1 MIKFS
6 QEKVLLLHKLITE
19 ETGGD
24 PNVRDIALL
33 NRALESA
40 FQTFDGQELY
50 PTKEEKGARI
60 GYALISN
67 HAFVDGNKR
76 IGMYVLLTFLETNG
90 IKIRPTVDDVARVG
104 LAVAAGEMQ
113 YEDLLEWIHDN
124 KSIIVFRANGIRKQT
139 HRAKRPWVCFFA

>member
-6 QEKVLLLHKLITE
+6 QEKVLLLHQLITQ

-33 NRALESA
+33 DSALESA
-40 FQTFDGQELY
+40 FATFGGQELY
-50 PTKEEKGARI
+50 PTKEEKGARL

-90 IKIRPTVDDVARVG
+90 IKIRPTTEEVARVG
-104 LAVAAGEMQ
+104 LAVAAGEMKYQ
-113 YEDLLEWIHDN
+113 DLLNWILEN
-124 KSIIVFRANGIRKQT
+124 EG
-139 HRAKRPWVCFFA
+139 

>member
-24 PNVRDIALL
+24 PNIRDLALL
-33 NRALESA
+33 DSALESA
-40 FQTFDGQELY
+40 FQTFEGQELY

-76 IGMYVLLTFLETNG
+76 IGMYVLLTFLEVNG
-90 IKIRPTVDDVARVG
+90 IRIYPSEEEVVRVG
-104 LAVAAGEMQ
+104 LAVASGEMK
-113 YEDLLEWIHDN
+113 YEELLEWILEN
-124 KSIIVFRANGIRKQT
+124 K
-139 HRAKRPWVCFFA
+139 

>member
-24 PNVRDIALL
+24 PNVRDVALL
-33 NRALESA
+33 NSALESA

-124 KSIIVFRANGIRKQT
+124 K
-139 HRAKRPWVCFFA
+139 

>member
-24 PNVRDIALL
+24 PDIRDLALL
-33 NRALESA
+33 DSALESA

-67 HAFVDGNKR
+67 PAFVDGNKR
-76 IGMYVLLTFLETNG
+76 IGMYVLLTFLEVNG
-90 IKIRPTVDDVARVG
+90 IRIYPSEEEVVRVG
-104 LAVAAGEMQ
+104 LAVASGEMK
-113 YEDLLEWIHDN
+113 YEELLEWILEN
-124 KSIIVFRANGIRKQT
+124 K
-139 HRAKRPWVCFFA
+139 